1 MKLSSIALGII
12 LAFSSF
18 VASAEEK
25 LPKDIQS
32 LIKNYSAEY
41 GDDYKIGVDD
51 RIRISVWRNPDLS
64 SEVPVRP
71 DGRISSPLIGD
82 VYAAGLTPEQLAQLI
97 KVKLSDYVRDPQV
110 SVILTGLNSNE
121 YLSRVRIIGSV
132 QNAQSLTFRKGM
144 TVIDLVLAAGGLDEF
159 AAANRATLYRINPE
173 DGSIKNI
180 KLKLKDLMKK
190 GKLEQNRL
198 LAPGDVISVP
208 ERLF

>member
-1 MKLSSIALGII
+1 MKLHTIVIAVIVG
-12 LAFSSF
+12 LATSM
-18 VASAEEK
+18 VSAEEK
-25 LPKDIQS
+25 LPKDIQT
-32 LIKNYSAEY
+32 LIKNYSVEY

-51 RIRISVWRNPDLS
+51 NIRISVWRNPDLS

-71 DGRISSPLIGD
+71 DGKISSPLIGD

-97 KVKLSDYVRDPQV
+97 TKKLSSYVRDPQV

-121 YLSRVRIIGSV
+121 FVSRVRIIGSV
-132 QNAQSLTFRKGM
+132 QSAQSLTYRKGM

-159 AAANRATLYRINPE
+159 AAANRATLYRTNTE
-173 DGSIKNI
+173 DGSMKTI

-190 GKLEQNRL
+190 GKLKENML